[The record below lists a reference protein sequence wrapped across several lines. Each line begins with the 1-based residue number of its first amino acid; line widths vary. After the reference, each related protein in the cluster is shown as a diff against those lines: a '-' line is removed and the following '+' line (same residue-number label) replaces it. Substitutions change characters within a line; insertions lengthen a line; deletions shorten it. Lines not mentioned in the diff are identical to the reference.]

1 MDLGRII
8 ERVAAHRPRLVT
20 PSNRGFHAATAVVLS
35 ATPDPALVIIR
46 RASRD
51 GDPWSGHA
59 ALPGGKRED
68 QDPDLVTTARRET
81 REEVGLDL
89 GEPVGRL
96 DDVGGRVHMGVV
108 SPHVFVVD
116 RLLPLRPD
124 PVEVAAA
131 HWVPLRILID
141 PDRQVRH
148 PHRRVGPWPAW
159 SYATGMPP
167 PHDELIIWGLTH
179 RILSSFIDT
188 TDLT

>member
-20 PSNRGFHAATAVVLS
+20 PGNRGFHAATAVVLS
-35 ATPDPALVIIR
+35 NTPQPALVIIR
-46 RASRD
+46 RARRD

-59 ALPGGKRED
+59 ALPGGKREEAD
-68 QDPDLVTTARRET
+68 ADLVTTARRET

-108 SPHVFVVD
+108 SPHVFVVEQC
-116 RLLPLRPD
+116 LPLHPD
-124 PVEVAAA
+124 PAEVAAA
-131 HWVPLRILID
+131 HWVPLRLLVD
-141 PDRQVRH
+141 PGHQVRH

-159 SYATGMPP
+159 SYPTGMEP

-179 RILSSFIDT
+179 RILRSFLDT
-188 TDLT
+188 TKLG